1 MVSGEGG
8 QEVLQAVLEEL
19 QPVESPCMISL
30 GRTASHGR
38 DPMLEQGQKV
48 TMKEQGGSNA
58 D

>member
-19 QPVESPCMISL
+19 QPVESPGMISL

-38 DPMLEQGQKV
+38 DPMLERGQKV